1 MTDARWQ
8 QVKAL
13 FEAAVERPPVERAA
27 FLAAATGGDD
37 ALRREIESLLDSASS
52 DPGFTDRLPFR
63 DRAALAE
70 SEPPR
75 QATPPEP
82 GRPSSALRMSDRIA
96 SSRCSGPAGWGR
108 CSARATANCSA
119 MLR

>member
-13 FEAAVERPPVERAA
+13 FEAAVERPPAERGA

-37 ALRREIESLLDSASS
+37 ALRREIESLLESASS

-63 DRAALAE
+63 DRSPLAASDADGLPFMA
-70 SEPPR
+70 R
-75 QATPPEP
+75 VQARKM
-82 GRPSSALRMSDRIA
+82 GVLVADIA
-96 SSRCSGPAGWGR
+96 
-108 CSARATANCSA
+108 
-119 MLR
+119 

>member
-13 FEAAVERPPVERAA
+13 FEAAVEPAARRARG

-37 ALRREIESLLDSASS
+37 ALRREIESLLNSASS

-63 DRAALAE
+63 
-70 SEPPR
+70 
-75 QATPPEP
+75 
-82 GRPSSALRMSDRIA
+82 GRSPL
-96 SSRCSGPAGWGR
+96 
-108 CSARATANCSA
+108 
-119 MLR
+119 